1 MTERMNRTEPPHIE
15 DVLEKYADI
24 PGLTMMA
31 LGSSYWGPPDEAITR
46 LTADLRLREVQLYG
60 NVTGDLQLKEKIT
73 KLLVSRG
80 LHMNDMEI
88 TITAGAN
95 QACLD
100 VVMATCDG
108 HKDKAIL
115 LAPYYFSHKLTM
127 QLSEVDVSVCPFDP
141 STLYPQWEELERMI
155 LSLSPKLVI
164 MTTPSNPGGLV
175 WSHEN
180 IAKLV
185 NLCRLSSSWLVVD
198 QTYYEFLFDEA
209 VHTFPCGSMAQ
220 FNYDKIVHIFSFS
233 KSFGMPGWRLE

>member
-46 LTADLRLREVQLYG
+46 LTADLRMREVQRYG

-100 VVMATCDG
+100 VVLATCDG

-127 QLSEVDVSVCPFDP
+127 QLSEVDVSVCPFDLH
-141 STLYPQWEELERMI
+141 TLYPQWEELERMI

-175 WSHEN
+175 WSHDN